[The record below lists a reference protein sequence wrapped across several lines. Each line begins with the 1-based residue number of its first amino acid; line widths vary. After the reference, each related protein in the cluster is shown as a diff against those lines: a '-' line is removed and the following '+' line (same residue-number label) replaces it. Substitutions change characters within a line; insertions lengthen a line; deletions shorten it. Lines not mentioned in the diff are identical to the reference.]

1 MANSIFTDLIG
12 RDMLSPVLNTGEK
25 AVSKFATSSM
35 ASFAAL
41 GATIAAAFTVKAIT
55 DFTLANV
62 KAAAE
67 SEEAWAKWEAT
78 QRAAGGAI
86 RLTTQAL
93 SELSKEL
100 MLNTRFGDEAVV
112 EAASLL
118 SIYENLNSEAFE
130 RTIRLAADM
139 ASLLGTDLSGATRQL
154 GRALDDPVQGLT
166 QLRRVGIVLNE
177 STKELIKS
185 LQEQGK
191 TAEAQGVL
199 FDVLEKKFDGLAE
212 AMGETTTG
220 QMEKLKNAWGELQE
234 EMGKLV
240 LPTANSFFKDLNED
254 LKETDGNLYAILNK
268 MAGIKIFND
277 GSFFTGE
284 QLEEIQPAPTEEEDA
299 AKWQEFYD
307 AMIAQEKVRTEQE
320 KRHQEL
326 IDKSRME
333 REGIEERAQEV
344 DRATDIESAEQRRI
358 EGLVAGLAGAGR
370 IRKDMAIEEKPF
382 EAAFESLT
390 DLNRRISQ
398 AAASGTPEEKVRE
411 AIVEQGAK
419 QVQAAEANKKVNEE
433 IRDHLKTLTD
443 PFATKVDTGLA

>member
-1 MANSIFTDLIG
+1 
-12 RDMLSPVLNTGEK
+12 
-25 AVSKFATSSM
+25 
-35 ASFAAL
+35 
-41 GATIAAAFTVKAIT
+41 
-55 DFTLANV
+55 
-62 KAAAE
+62 
-67 SEEAWAKWEAT
+67 
-78 QRAAGGAI
+78 
-86 RLTTQAL
+86 
-93 SELSKEL
+93 
-100 MLNTRFGDEAVV
+100 
-112 EAASLL
+112 
-118 SIYENLNSEAFE
+118 
-130 RTIRLAADM
+130 
-139 ASLLGTDLSGATRQL
+139 
-154 GRALDDPVQGLT
+154 
-166 QLRRVGIVLNE
+166 
-177 STKELIKS
+177 
-185 LQEQGK
+185 
-191 TAEAQGVL
+191 
-199 FDVLEKKFDGLAE
+199 
-212 AMGETTTG
+212 
-220 QMEKLKNAWGELQE
+220 LKNAWGELQE